1 MIYSYVFSMQFFWWK
16 SETECTNEFF
26 IVIQEKI
33 IAGKAWTLAIE
44 IQGSLFLQSREKDV
58 RKVSDKVLC
67 PEQEQLPLLL

>member
-1 MIYSYVFSMQFFWWK
+1 MQFFWWK
-16 SETECTNEFF
+16 SETEYTNEFF

-67 PEQEQLPLLL
+67 PEQEQLLLLL